1 MVLYSVNS
9 INAIPDIPSPQVR
22 GLFPLIYER
31 KSSEKN
37 FRALMFRCFV
47 QKVEQVEHPPL
58 LPDKHEEYYVPLSDW
73 KVEQATRSQKQ
84 KKGRT
89 RQERE
94 PLTHFDTLR
103 SVSEISRIHGLPRA
117 IARFS
122 DTLPFFIVC
131 RYFLRIYRL
140 PRTLDT
146 LNTLFFQ
153 PTRTE
158 KFFPY
163 IYLYTY
169 FFLSRALVQIKVCQ
183 VGQMVVLPDEHG
195 KSTDTL
201 KFSQVCQK
209 SATFPYSPINWGKF

>member
-1 MVLYSVNS
+1 MFHYC
-9 INAIPDIPSPQVR
+9 VR
-22 GLFPLIYER
+22 
-31 KSSEKN
+31 
-37 FRALMFRCFV
+37 
-47 QKVEQVEHPPL
+47 KVEQVEHPPL

-103 SVSEISRIHGLPRA
+103 SVSEISRIHRPPRA

-131 RYFLRIYRL
+131 RYFRRIYRL

-153 PTRTE
+153 STRTE
-158 KFFPY
+158 NFFPIY
-163 IYLYTY
+163 IYIL
-169 FFLSRALVQIKVCQ
+169 I
-183 VGQMVVLPDEHG
+183 
-195 KSTDTL
+195 
-201 KFSQVCQK
+201 FSLARISSKKGVSSVSDGC
-209 SATFPYSPINWGKF
+209 TPR